1 MKTLLM
7 FLCLGAAAPAAEPA
21 LNWMPWSEGV
31 FAQAKAENKFVL
43 LDLEAVWCHWCH
55 VMDQTTYRDP
65 ATVALLNSKYLL
77 VRVDQDSRPDL
88 SNRYE
93 DYGWPATVV
102 FNADGQEIVKRRGY
116 LPPPMMASML
126 QAIIDDPTPGPSVIP
141 ESRVEFAES
150 PFLSAEL
157 RLELRK
163 KYVAG
168 YDAKYGS
175 WGTNQKY
182 LDWDSVE
189 YAMSLARHGDVQ
201 AERMARQTLDAQ
213 LNLLDPAWGG
223 VYQYSTDGDWKHPHF
238 EKIMQMQAEN
248 LRIYSLAYAQ
258 FRKPEYLR
266 AASEIHRY
274 LKTFLMSPEGAFY
287 TSQDADLIDGE
298 HSASFFKLDD
308 AGRRKLGVPRVDKH
322 MYARENGWAIHALTA
337 FFQATGDVSVRE
349 EATRAAEW
357 VIANR
362 GFVSKDGADGGFR
375 HGSLEKATDK
385 ALDTAAEGKAVDTG
399 ADVSGPYLGDT
410 LAMTRAFLSLYT
422 STGDRVWLSRAQQS
436 LHFIAGHFTN
446 ADGAGFLTAAVPT
459 DHAYKPHPER
469 DENLALARVANL
481 AFHYTGDAALQEISR
496 DAMRF
501 PVTPEIAREY
511 GAGGTLLADSELTSP
526 PIHLTIVGHK
536 DAAESHEL
544 FAAALQFP
552 SGYKRVE
559 WWDKRE
565 GALANADVEYP
576 ELSKPAAFVCTDRSC
591 SSPIFDPAKVL
602 MKAAALSR

>member
-1 MKTLLM
+1 MKTLLI
-7 FLCLGAAAPAAEPA
+7 FLCLRVVAPAAEPA
-21 LNWMPWSEGV
+21 LNWMTWSDAV
-31 FAQAKAENKFVL
+31 FAQAKQQNKFVL

-55 VMDQTTYRDP
+55 VMDQTTYRDA

-102 FNADGQEIVKRRGY
+102 FNGDGQEIVKRRGY

-126 QAIIDDPTPGPSVIP
+126 QAIIDDPTPGPSVVP

-157 RLELRK
+157 RGQLQKR
-163 KYVAG
+163 YVAG
-168 YDAKYGS
+168 YDSENGS

-189 YAMSLARHGDVQ
+189 YAMSVARKGASPEKER

-274 LKTFLMSPEGAFY
+274 LKTFLMSPDGAFY
-287 TSQDADLIDGE
+287 TSQDADLIEGE
-298 HSASFFKLDD
+298 HSASYFKLDD
-308 AGRRKLGVPRVDKH
+308 AGRRRLGIPRVDKH
-322 MYARENGWAIHALTA
+322 MYARENGWAIHALAA

-362 GFVSKDGADGGFR
+362 ALVSRDGAEGGFR
-375 HGSLEKATDK
+375 HDGSLD
-385 ALDTAAEGKAVDTG
+385 ALDTA

-410 LAMTRAFLSLYT
+410 LAMARAFLNLYT
-422 STGDRVWLSRAQQS
+422 ATADREWLARAQQS
-436 LHFIAGHFTN
+436 LHFIASHFAN

-459 DHAYKPHPER
+459 DHAYKPRHVYKEHPER
-469 DENLALARVANL
+469 DENIALARVANL
-481 AFHYTGDAALQEISR
+481 AFHYTGDAALQQISK
-496 DAMRF
+496 DAIRF

-511 GAGGTLLADSELTSP
+511 GAGGTLLADLELTAP

-544 FAAALQFP
+544 FAIALQFP

-576 ELSKPAAFVCTDRSC
+576 ELSKPAAFVCTERSC
-591 SSPIFDPAKVL
+591 SSPIFDPAKLLV
-602 MKAAALSR
+602 KAAALSR